1 MALAGIHSVDCR
13 PAGVVGFRAVSTY
26 DWLLL
31 FHIVGAFLLFS
42 GSVVAGLL
50 HLAAIRRERPSE
62 IALLLGLVRPAV
74 PLILIG
80 ALLTLA
86 LGLWLTDEAGYS
98 YGDGWIVAALV
109 LWLAGN
115 VLGFAGGKPLGEAGS
130 LAARLAA
137 DGDQPS
143 DELNRAVTD
152 ARTLF
157 LNYASLASVVA
168 VLVLMVWKPGA

>member
-1 MALAGIHSVDCR
+1 
-13 PAGVVGFRAVSTY
+13 VSKY

-42 GSVVAGLL
+42 GSVVAGIL
-50 HLAAIRRERPSE
+50 HLAAMRRERPSE
-62 IALLLGLVRPAV
+62 IGLLLRLIRPAV
-74 PLILIG
+74 PLIGIG

-86 LGLWLTDEAGYS
+86 LGLWLTDEVGYAS

-109 LWLAGN
+109 LWVVGN
-115 VLGFAGGKPLGEAGS
+115 ALGGAGGRPLREAGE

-137 DGDQPS
+137 DGDRPS
-143 DELNRAVTD
+143 EELNRAVAD
-152 ARTLF
+152 RRALF

-168 VLVLMVWKPGA
+168 ILVLMVWKPGA